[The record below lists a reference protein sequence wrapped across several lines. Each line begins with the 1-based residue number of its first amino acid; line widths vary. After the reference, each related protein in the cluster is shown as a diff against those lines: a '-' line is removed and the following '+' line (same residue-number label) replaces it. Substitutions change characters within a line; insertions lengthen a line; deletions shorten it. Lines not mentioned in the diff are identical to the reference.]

1 MTITSGQYKCW
12 DISVVLVNGT
22 SGEITVFFELIN
34 QKWNGLLEKVS
45 DDEIKEM
52 LNFPPNAENSTDLG
66 FRRTSKNESKSGQ
79 IGFYWWFMFDRLKGT
94 HTMYEFL
101 AATFNSLDKLTRKMM
116 ENADYKAM

>member
-12 DISVVLVNGT
+12 DISVELVAGT
-22 SGEITVFFELIN
+22 SGEITVFSELTN

-66 FRRTSKNESKSGQ
+66 FGRTSKNESKSGQ
-79 IGFYWWFMFDRLKGT
+79 IGFYWWFMFDRLKGK

-101 AATFNSLDKLTRKMM
+101 ASMFNSLDKLTGKMM
-116 ENADYKAM
+116 ENADYKAL